1 MSIIETPVP
10 ISILDLKKFFV
21 DKSTVY
27 HINYT
32 DSSLKGTQLLTYL
45 SNLDIPC
52 DIIFKNEQELMELMQ
67 AYISF
72 TMLVN
77 IPSLE
82 LGMIRLLLIYNDDSI
97 ENTDFIKNNES
108 LFEQWLS
115 KLNSLT
121 LFNLYSVESD
131 EFKQFVESHPL
142 DETQS
147 IEGIN
152 FVSLLKHPY
161 FYTLYRNIK
170 PETLK
175 FYKSYFTEYMFKGK
189 NMFSFWATENNPMFL
204 LTYGITE
211 QKFKADDYFDAK
223 KQTFQE
229 LTNASP
235 VQ

>member
-52 DIIFKNEQELMELMQ
+52 DIIFKNEVELMELMQ
-67 AYISF
+67 SYISF

-82 LGMIRLLLIYNDDSI
+82 LGMIKILLEYNNGISNEFI
-97 ENTDFIKNNES
+97 EANKD
-108 LFEQWLS
+108 LLAQWLS

-121 LFNLYSVESD
+121 LYNLYAVESD
-131 EFKQFVESHPL
+131 EFKKFVEEHPL
-142 DETQS
+142 DDTQS

-189 NMFSFWATENNPMFL
+189 NMFSFWANENNPMFL
-204 LTYGITE
+204 LTYGISE
-211 QKFKADDYFDAK
+211 GKIKADEYIEAK

-229 LTNASP
+229 LSNASP